1 MRVALVSP
9 YSWTYPGGVARHI
22 EALGR
27 ELREQ
32 GHDARVLAPFDP
44 PDRLAT
50 RLHKGAP
57 PQDRTPP
64 EWLVPLGRTV
74 GIPAN
79 GGVSNLAISPAS
91 VRRLRAALDTGGY
104 DVIHL
109 HEPHAPLLGW
119 DALMSCTAAPLVG
132 TFHCYS
138 TNDLTNGIGVA
149 AGARR
154 RLNRLVERIAVS
166 DAAAWTGQR
175 YYGGRYRVIPNGV
188 DLLDPEHVLH
198 PRPERPAGA
207 MKIAFVGQAVERKGL
222 PVLLR
227 AFDALREQLPVELVV
242 IGPDEAEVRRVA
254 LDERMDGVRVLGR
267 VDDDTKH
274 RELADCDVLCA
285 PSLGGESFG
294 MVLTEAFAQGVPVV
308 ASDIVGYRDVVS
320 HGRDGVLV
328 PPGDALALAHALRD
342 LALRPA
348 RRRTMSEA
356 AARAAHKYAW
366 PRIAQRV
373 TAVYEDAQTAPV
385 PATRVERMQV
395 RRGLKPADGRP
406 PVPARRMPRPD
417 APTVPPTRD
426 ERSQRRR
433 RLARKGLVAGGVVA
447 TVGLGALALQKIG
460 LESIGNSLV
469 RSSPTWVL
477 FALAVMALSMFFRAI
492 SWHAVLRAAIPEA
505 RMTRMETFR
514 ATAIGVMMSAT
525 LPARL
530 GEPSRAL
537 IMARRIGRPRER
549 LPVVVGT
556 LVSQT
561 LINVLALILLG
572 VVMIS
577 SIRLFRGHD
586 GALVTLAI
594 APAAI
599 LLVLLFGPVL
609 LRLRWGSSDRSG
621 RLHRIQAKLRELA
634 HALRAGL
641 RVFRSPRL
649 GSVAVGAQL
658 FAWVLQWLSCFLLLR
673 AFGIDEGLGA
683 AAAVLF
689 AVNVTAVLPLTP
701 SNLGVFQAACV
712 TVLVSGYG
720 VGYADAL
727 GYGIVLQAVEIA
739 TALALGMPA
748 MLGEGVTWRDIKTRA
763 LHASPVSLPPLPKG
777 QPVGGVETEA

>member
-22 EALGR
+22 EALAR

-32 GHDARVLAPFDP
+32 GHEARVLAPFDP
-44 PDRLAT
+44 PDRLAS
-50 RLHKGAP
+50 RMHRGAP
-57 PQDRTPP
+57 PQDRIAP

-79 GGVSNLAISPAS
+79 GGVSNLAMSPSA
-91 VRRLRAALDTGGY
+91 VARLRRELDTGGY

-119 DALMSCTAAPLVG
+119 DALLSCDAAPLVG

-138 TNDLTNGIGVA
+138 ANQVTNGLGVA
-149 AGARR
+149 FGARR
-154 RLNRLVERIAVS
+154 RLNRLTERIAVS
-166 DAAAWTGQR
+166 DAAAWTGKR
-175 YYGGRYRVIPNGV
+175 FYGGRYRVIPNGV
-188 DLLDPEHVLH
+188 DVPAVIPARGPD
-198 PRPERPAGA
+198 RPAGE
-207 MKIAFVGQAVERKGL
+207 MRIGFVGQAVERKGL
-222 PVLLR
+222 PILLR

-242 IGPDEAEVRRVA
+242 MGPDEEEVRRVA
-254 LDERMDGVRVLGR
+254 LDERLRGVRVLGR
-267 VDDDTKH
+267 VDDETKH
-274 RELADCDVLCA
+274 RELAACDVLCA

-308 ASDIVGYRDVVS
+308 ASDIVGYRDVVTA
-320 HGRDGVLV
+320 GRDGVLV

-356 AARAAHKYAW
+356 AARSASRYAW
-366 PRIAQRV
+366 PRVAQRIV
-373 TAVYEDAQTAPV
+373 GVYEDALKAPQ
-385 PATRVERMQV
+385 PATASERFLTKH
-395 RRGLKPADGRP
+395 GLRPADGLPRA
-406 PVPARRMPRPD
+406 PAQRLPRPD
-417 APTVPPTRD
+417 APTAPP
-426 ERSQRRR
+426 SQEEKVRARR
-433 RLARKGLVAGGVVA
+433 RLARRVGMGAAAAV
-447 TVGLGALALQKIG
+447 TVGAGAMALQRIG
-460 LESIGNSLV
+460 LDSIADSLLQ
-469 RSSPTWVL
+469 SSPLWVAL
-477 FALAVMALSMFFRAI
+477 ALAVMAASMGFRAI
-492 SWHAVLRAAIPEA
+492 SWHAILRAAIPGA
-505 RMTRMETFR
+505 AMTRMETFR

-549 LPVVVGT
+549 LPVVLGT

-561 LINVLALILLG
+561 LINVFALILLG
-572 VVMIS
+572 TVMIS
-577 SIRLFRGHD
+577 SIKLFRGHD

-594 APAAI
+594 APAAL

-609 LRLRWGSSDRSG
+609 LRVKWGDGRG
-621 RLHRIQAKLRELA
+621 RLHRLQARVRGWA
-634 HALRAGL
+634 QALRGGL

-649 GSVAVGAQL
+649 GSVAVGSQL
-658 FAWVLQWLSCFLLLR
+658 VAWVLQALSCWLLLR
-673 AFGIDEGLGA
+673 AFGIDEGVGA

-712 TVLVSGYG
+712 TVLGAGYG
-720 VGYADAL
+720 VSYADAL
-727 GYGIVLQAVEIA
+727 GYGIVLQAVEVA

-748 MLGEGVTWRDIKTRA
+748 MLGEGVTWRDVKTRA
-763 LHASPVSLPPLPKG
+763 LHATPVDLPPLPKG
-777 QPVGGVETEA
+777 ATVGVEAES

>member
-22 EALGR
+22 ESLAR
-27 ELREQ
+27 ELQEQ
-32 GHDARVLAPFDP
+32 GHEAQVLAPFDP
-44 PDRLAT
+44 PDRLAA
-50 RLHKGAP
+50 RLHRGAP

-79 GGVSNLAISPAS
+79 GGVSNLAISPGAI
-91 VRRLRAALDTGGY
+91 RRLRQALDTGGY

-119 DALMSCTAAPLVG
+119 DTLLSCEAAPMVG

-138 TNDLTNGIGVA
+138 ANNLTNGIGVA
-149 AGARR
+149 AGARL

-188 DLLDPEHVLH
+188 DLADPEAVSKA
-198 PRPERPAGA
+198 REERPAGT
-207 MKIAFVGQAVERKGL
+207 MRIGFVGQAVERKGL
-222 PVLLR
+222 PILLR

-242 IGPDEAEVRRVA
+242 IGPDEEEVRRVA
-254 LDERMDGVRVLGR
+254 LDDRLRGVRVLGR
-267 VDDDTKH
+267 VDDETKH
-274 RELADCDVLCA
+274 RELAACDVLCA

-308 ASDIVGYRDVVS
+308 ASDIVGYRDVVTA
-320 HGRDGVLV
+320 GRDGVLV

-356 AARAAHKYAW
+356 AARSAHKYAW

-373 TAVYEDAQTAPV
+373 TAVYEDAMTAPE
-385 PATRVERMQV
+385 PATRVARFAV
-395 RRGLKPADGRP
+395 RRGLIPADGRP
-406 PVPARRMPRPD
+406 AVPARRMPRPD
-417 APTVPPTRD
+417 APTEPPTQD
-426 ERSQRRR
+426 ERSRSRR
-433 RLARKGLVAGGVVA
+433 RLARRGLVAAGALA
-447 TVGLGALALQKIG
+447 TVGAGALALQRIG
-460 LESIGNSLV
+460 LESIGRSLV
-469 RSSPTWVL
+469 QSSPLWVL
-477 FALAVMALSMFFRAI
+477 LALAVMSLSMAFRAI
-492 SWHAVLRAAIPEA
+492 SWHAILRAAIPEA
-505 RMTRMETFR
+505 TMTRLDTFR

-549 LPVVVGT
+549 LPVVLGT

-561 LINVLALILLG
+561 LINVLALIVLG
-572 VVMIS
+572 TVMIS
-577 SIRLFRGHD
+577 SIRLFKGHD

-594 APAAI
+594 APAAL

-609 LRLRWGSSDRSG
+609 LRVRWGKGERSG
-621 RLHRIQAKLRELA
+621 RLHRFQAKLRGWA
-634 HALRAGL
+634 HALRHGL

-649 GSVAVGAQL
+649 GGVAVSAQL
-658 FAWVLQWLSCFLLLR
+658 MAWALQWISCFLLLR

-712 TVLVSGYG
+712 TVLGAGYS

-727 GYGIVLQAVEIA
+727 GYGIVLQVVEVG
-739 TALALGMPA
+739 TALILGIPA
-748 MLGEGVTWRDIKTRA
+748 MLGEGVTWRDVKARA
-763 LHASPVSLPPLPKG
+763 LHATPVELPPLPRG
-777 QPVGGVETEA
+777 VGVGVEAES